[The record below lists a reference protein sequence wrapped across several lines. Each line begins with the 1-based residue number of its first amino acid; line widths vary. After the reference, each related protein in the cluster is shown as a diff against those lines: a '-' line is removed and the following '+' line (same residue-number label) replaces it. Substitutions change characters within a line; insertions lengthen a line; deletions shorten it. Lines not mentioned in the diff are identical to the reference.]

1 MALRVKTKFNFNRI
15 KSRVEQDANLIPSP
29 RVVTVDEAVAPFNLD
44 RNVQIHLGQWA
55 AEQERARMTTKW
67 FIGAD
72 TMTSNGSGGIWFD
85 SDSKTYKP
93 EFPVHPKMKGKDRP
107 YAAELQPHWE
117 RATRLGLEAQATAI
131 GNMALKKDIEELTRC
146 EDYLEVTDRDLEAMF
161 EFPRLRRKV
170 RWYNLKAKAKR
181 LFMGKGEGKIILRLK
196 KDSPERCGVAI
207 PFGAQLRL
215 EEAKEKGI
223 FDSYQVIY
231 PNIVTESQLAAERA
245 RERDPA
251 LVGLCAGVMYLI
263 CSWDLPEDIKKAE
276 TDMEALK
283 ALKIEG

>member
-1 MALRVKTKFNFNRI
+1 MASRSSKRFNMVKSQFEAD
-15 KSRVEQDANLIPSP
+15 KSLIPSP
-29 RVVTVDEAVAPFNLD
+29 RVMTVDEAVAPTISGASWETVAG
-44 RNVQIHLGQWA
+44 NVQLQLGQWTA
-55 AEQERARMTTKW
+55 QQAN
-67 FIGAD
+67 
-72 TMTSNGSGGIWFD
+72 SSSGGVWFEYGD
-85 SDSKTYKP
+85 RAKKP

-117 RATRLGLEAQATAI
+117 RANRLGLNAQATAI
-131 GNMALKKDIEELTRC
+131 GNMALKKDIEELTRG
-146 EDYLEVTDRDLEAMF
+146 EAYHEVTDQDLEAMF

-170 RWYNLKAKAKR
+170 RWHNLKQAMKKPIAWF
-181 LFMGKGEGKIILRLK
+181 LVADAPGKIVLRLK
-196 KDSPERCGVAI
+196 KDSPERSGVAI

-231 PNIVTESQLAAERA
+231 PNVVTEAQLAAEKA

-263 CSWDLPEDIKKAE
+263 CSWDLPEDVKKAE

>member
-1 MALRVKTKFNFNRI
+1 MASRKPVKFNYI
-15 KSRVEQDANLIPSP
+15 KSQVERAATLIPSP
-29 RVVTVDEAVAPFNLD
+29 SVADTEPIMGD
-44 RNVQIHLGQWA
+44 VQMQLGQLA
-55 AEQERARMTTKW
+55 AASRRADSRIWT
-67 FIGAD
+67 IGGA
-72 TMTSNGSGGIWFD
+72 S
-85 SDSKTYKP
+85 SDISAWEYLDGRKEKP

-117 RATRLGLEAQATAI
+117 RAKRLGLEAQATAI
-131 GNMALKKDIEELTRC
+131 GTMALKKDIEELTKG
-146 EDYLEVTDRDLEAMF
+146 EDYREVTDQDLEAMF

-170 RWYNLKAKAKR
+170 RWYNFKAKAAR
-181 LFMGKGEGKIILRLK
+181 MFLGDGEGKIILRLK
-196 KDSPERCGVAI
+196 KDSPERSGVAI

-223 FDSYQVIY
+223 FDSFQVIY
-231 PNIVTESQLAAERA
+231 PNIVTETQLAAERA

-251 LVGLCAGVMYLI
+251 LVGICAGAMFLI